1 MARHSLLRLPQV
13 LKIAPP
19 ELFIQ
24 LREHPIVAGGHV
36 WMVGRARDSLD
47 AHLGQVVGHQD
58 GLVAECIVPVPVPL
72 ARLEE
77 FWPLATKYVPEIN

>member
-1 MARHSLLRLPQV
+1 
-13 LKIAPP
+13 
-19 ELFIQ
+19 
-24 LREHPIVAGGHV
+24 
-36 WMVGRARDSLD
+36 MVGRARDSLD

-77 FWPLATKYVPEIN
+77 FWPLATKSVPEIH

>member
-1 MARHSLLRLPQV
+1 MIESLQHSEDYKVVMARHSLLRLPQV

-47 AHLGQVVGHQD
+47 AHLGQVVGH
-58 GLVAECIVPVPVPL
+58 
-72 ARLEE
+72 
-77 FWPLATKYVPEIN
+77 